1 MLAIAPSSRRD
12 SQESMPELDS
22 SEASISGAR
31 RSVGSVLSSKFEGGR
46 ARSVATGHSVRM
58 GEENEEMETDDDT
71 QSAEREGER
80 SEKGVVA

>member
-1 MLAIAPSSRRD
+1 
-12 SQESMPELDS
+12 MPELDS

-58 GEENEEMETDDDT
+58 GEEDEEMETDDTHSVGKDF
-71 QSAEREGER
+71 ERN
-80 SEKGVVA
+80 EKEVVA